1 MTTPKPKSPPWT
13 ASERVHRWTLS
24 LESTGVRQ
32 DVEGCSRLFPSVS
45 VDKLREMLENTN
57 LNEIP
62 RQVEFNGMVV
72 NNLGRWLG
80 TGSKEFRE
88 IVHSDQS

>member
-1 MTTPKPKSPPWT
+1 
-13 ASERVHRWTLS
+13 
-24 LESTGVRQ
+24 
-32 DVEGCSRLFPSVS
+32 VS